1 MLQIYKVFIK
11 NFFVAIGYC
20 PHLMKNVDLISQS
33 CSCIFCSSSLDDEN
47 TMTQISTA
55 SLLCNYLIFN
65 SYNLKGNLI
74 IHSIHCNDIF
84 QNLKQKYS
92 FIISAG
98 GVVLNEKDEVL
109 MILKN
114 NIWDL
119 PKGKKDM
126 LESDSEAAVR
136 EVNEETNVKI
146 ASIFDGPF
154 STYHMYSC
162 SQEQK
167 QNNMILK
174 ETKWFLMHADS
185 KERLRPQLEECIN
198 DVAWIP
204 KKQVFQIK
212 TYDSV
217 KLVFEYFFN

>member
-1 MLQIYKVFIK
+1 
-11 NFFVAIGYC
+11 
-20 PHLMKNVDLISQS
+20 
-33 CSCIFCSSSLDDEN
+33 
-47 TMTQISTA
+47 MTKISTA
-55 SLLCNYLIFN
+55 SLLYSYLILN
-65 SYNLKGNLI
+65 SHSLKANLI
-74 IHSIHCNDIF
+74 IHSIHYNTIF

-92 FIISAG
+92 FIIAAG

-126 LESDSEAAVR
+126 IESDSETAVR

-146 ASIFDGPF
+146 ASIFDVPF
-154 STYHMYSC
+154 STYHMYSG
-162 SQEQK
+162 SQEQR

-174 ETKWFLMHADS
+174 ETKWFLMHAES
-185 KERLRPQLEECIN
+185 KEKLRPQLDEYIT

-204 KKQVFQIK
+204 KSQVAQLK
-212 TYDSV
+212 TYNSV